1 MSVFGGYSLVW
12 DGETGEGTLNGFS
25 ITDKPGFSFAFDD
38 LSTITM
44 TKVVNGLTSDLQWS
58 EIKEIAEHLEQ
69 NLGAVIRL
77 PGISLSSGE
86 FVANARV
93 SELEAYTPVKPVSPN
108 GEKWIWVDGAWADG
122 RTTAELDEHLVE
134 AKNTAK
140 KKIAEMADKM
150 AEQITGIVPM
160 TEQLSWPVKETAAI
174 AYQAN
179 TATQAQLALL
189 AAEAQ
194 VTGEQVED
202 LVAKIVTNATAYHT
216 AAGTIAGLRRKAAEV
231 IDAAADASGVAAAL
245 AALIE
250 QSEAAF
256 AQLISG

>member
-1 MSVFGGYSLVW
+1 MNVFNGYSLTW
-12 DGETGEGTLNGFS
+12 SKESGTGTLNGFT
-25 ITDKPGFSFAFDD
+25 ITEKPGFSFAFDSLD
-38 LSTITM
+38 TVAM

-58 EIKEIAEHLEQ
+58 EIKEIAAYLEKT
-69 NLGAVIRL
+69 LGAVIRL
-77 PGISLSSGE
+77 PGISLATGE
-86 FVANARV
+86 FVTSARV
-93 SELEAYTPVKPVSPN
+93 TELEAYTPVKPVSPN
-108 GEKWIWVDGAWADG
+108 GEKWVWVDGAWADG
-122 RTTAELDEHLVE
+122 RTTAELNEHLTEV
-134 AKNTAK
+134 KNAAK
-140 KKIAEMADKM
+140 KKMAEMADKM

-160 TEQLSWPVKETAAI
+160 TEQLSWPVKETAAV

-179 TATQAQLALL
+179 AATQAQLALL

-231 IDAAADASGVAAAL
+231 IDAATDTTGVAAAL
-245 AALIE
+245 AGLIE

-256 AQLISG
+256 AQLIAG